1 MINPGLGASQISAG
15 LGVGRAAGGASFPLW
30 SLSGDHSTQF
40 MAALNALSATQSD
53 TATTFGSLAG
63 TTKWAGG
70 VLAPN
75 GCIYGMPRNSTTV
88 LKIDPTTD
96 TATTFGSLVGTT
108 KWAGGV
114 LAPNGCIYEMP
125 RNSTTVLKLLSSFP
139 VNANFPQSR
148 YVNKF

>member
-63 TTKWAGG
+63 TNKWAGG

-75 GCIYGMPRNSTTV
+75 GCIYGMPRDST
-88 LKIDPTTD
+88 I
-96 TATTFGSLVGTT
+96 
-108 KWAGGV
+108 
-114 LAPNGCIYEMP
+114 
-125 RNSTTVLKLLSSFP
+125 VLKLLSSFP
-139 VNANFPQSR
+139 VDANFPQSR